1 MNLVLMKQVNQCYR
15 FFFLVR
21 DGSNVYDK
29 KMRSQL
35 LTFGAAGEKPT
46 GWFLDLQLS
55 TNAVHQFCCAGADR
69 VTHRRE
75 VMAETHTARL
85 RARCSW
91 HL

>member
-46 GWFLDLQLS
+46 AGFRTCS
-55 TNAVHQFCCAGADR
+55 SAPTPCINSAVPALT

>member
-46 GWFLDLQLS
+46 AGSWTCS
-55 TNAVHQFCCAGADR
+55 SAPTPCINSAVPAL
-69 VTHRRE
+69 TE
-75 VMAETHTARL
+75 SHTTVR
-85 RARCSW
+85 SW
-91 HL
+91 QRPTQPG